1 MSILLKMMASVTCG
15 LGFFGFLEWV
25 LSKFNKTFKRSIHVL
40 VMATITTATWIF
52 VLSNSR
58 FIFSEC
64 MGYGISLFTMP
75 PALLFMSIC
84 NRFSKHKA
92 EDKTIFVIYT
102 ISIALLIVSTV
113 IIINRIN

>member
-1 MSILLKMMASVTCG
+1 MVA
-15 LGFFGFLEWV
+15 
-25 LSKFNKTFKRSIHVL
+25 
-40 VMATITTATWIF
+40 ITVATWIF

-64 MGYGISLFTMP
+64 IGYGISLLTMP

-92 EDKTIFVIYT
+92 EDKTIFVTYT
-102 ISIALLIVSTV
+102 ISITLLIVFTVTV
-113 IIINRIN
+113 INKIN